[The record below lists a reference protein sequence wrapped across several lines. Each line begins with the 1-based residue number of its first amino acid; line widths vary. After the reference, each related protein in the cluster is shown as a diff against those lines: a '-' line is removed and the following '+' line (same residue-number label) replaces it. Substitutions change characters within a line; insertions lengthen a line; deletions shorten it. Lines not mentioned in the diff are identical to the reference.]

1 MSPGLAHRALTC
13 LRAGRLSKVAL
24 RLCPVYPSM
33 SCELIHQPFKVALTL
48 SEKAAMTAKPCDE
61 RERLK
66 EELRGAMLDFV
77 AQVGA
82 TKTAA
87 GIGKPHEF
95 VAQQKREQTA
105 EKVRWRR
112 YTWHGRSC

>member
-1 MSPGLAHRALTC
+1 
-13 LRAGRLSKVAL
+13 
-24 RLCPVYPSM
+24 
-33 SCELIHQPFKVALTL
+33 
-48 SEKAAMTAKPCDE
+48 MTAKPCDE
-61 RERLK
+61 HERLK

-87 GIGKPHEF
+87 RIGKPHVF

-105 EKVRWRR
+105 EKVYRQWITELLEHRR
-112 YTWHGRSC
+112 DHGC